1 MSKFL
6 NLENKE
12 DEKKWEAIIEIGHGA
27 DLHRC
32 PYDQDFKESRACPK
46 YEPSDDPDNP
56 YDPEWS
62 GECQFAL
69 ITNSKCF
76 CELQPKSKR
85 EFLLTYDIT
94 ATNQIVVNASS
105 AEDAR
110 AQADNI
116 MDAIC
121 SDMREKDVTTVEH
134 HYVSEEE

>member
-6 NLENKE
+6 NLENKS
-12 DEKKWEAIIEIGHGA
+12 DEKTWEAIIEIGHGA
-27 DLHRC
+27 DLYRC
-32 PYDQDFKESRACPK
+32 PYDQDFESSWECPK
-46 YEPSDDPDNP
+46 YENNDVS
-56 YDPEWS
+56 S
-62 GECQFAL
+62 GECAFVL

-76 CELQPKSKR
+76 CELQPKNRR
-85 EFLLTYDIT
+85 EFLFTYDIT
-94 ATNQIVVNASS
+94 ATNQIVVNATS

-121 SDMREKDVTTVEH
+121 SDMRKKDVTTVEH

>member
-6 NLENKE
+6 DLENKE
-12 DEKKWEAIIEIGHGA
+12 DEKKWEAIIEEGHGA

-32 PYDQDFKESRACPK
+32 PYDQDFKASRACPK
-46 YEPSDDPDNP
+46 YVPSDDPDNP
-56 YDPEWS
+56 YDYEWS

-85 EFLLTYDIT
+85 EFLFTYDIT
-94 ATNQIVVNASS
+94 ATNQIVVNAIS

-110 AQADNI
+110 AQSDSI
-116 MDAIC
+116 MDEIC
-121 SDMREKDVTTVEH
+121 SDIRKKDVTTVEH